1 MSLSGFVPGPLTLA
15 WVALGWI
22 IRLVMIPLVARRH
35 SAANALAWLAPIF
48 LFPVPGTLLYLW
60 LARYGLQRSAERHRH
75 VRARVE
81 ADDRLRRQR
90 RHETEEG
97 IQFGHRDL
105 VRLAERLSTR
115 EMGGFPILGGNHI
128 ELLSESGGM
137 AERLLDDV
145 AAARRHVHLLFFQFI
160 PDETGHRVARALAEA
175 AGRGV
180 RCRVLVDAWASRKMR
195 KSLAPWLRDRGVEVH
210 SVLPMH
216 PLREPLARLDV
227 RNHRKVAVI
236 DGRIGYTG
244 SHNLHDP
251 GHALEHGIWHQIS
264 ARVEGP
270 TALQLQ
276 MLFAEDWYFA
286 TDEMLTG
293 DDVFPDPERPG
304 RAAIQA
310 IPGGPSYPA
319 HILQHVLVQA
329 IGEANERLV
338 VTTPYLVP
346 DETVLLA
353 LRLAALRGVET
364 RIVVPRRS
372 DRRVADLAARAYFDA
387 LLDAGVH
394 VHLHPDGIVHAKT
407 VSVDRALGVVGTA
420 NLDRR
425 SLFLN
430 YEDLLLVWDEDCV
443 DALRRAQDA
452 LLAGAEEVDR
462 DAWARRPRRDKY
474 VQHTAKLVSP
484 VL

>member
-1 MSLSGFVPGPLTLA
+1 MSLSTLFTGWFA
-15 WVALGWI
+15 LGWLSLGWI
-22 IRLVMIPLVARRH
+22 IRVVMIPVVARRH
-35 SAANALAWLAPIF
+35 SAANAMAWLAPIF
-48 LFPVPGTLLYLW
+48 LFPLPGTLLYLW
-60 LARYGLQRSAERHRH
+60 LAHYGLRRNAERHRH
-75 VRARVE
+75 VRDAVE

-90 RHETEEG
+90 GHETEEE
-97 IQFGHRDL
+97 IRSGHRDL

-115 EMGGFPILGGNHI
+115 EMGGFPILGGNRV
-128 ELLSESGGM
+128 ELLS
-137 AERLLDDV
+137 APDALADRLLDDV
-145 AAARRHVHLLFFQFI
+145 AAARHHVHLVYFQFI
-160 PDETGHRVARALAEA
+160 PDDTGYRVARALAEA
-175 AGRGV
+175 AERGV

-195 KSLAPWLRDRGVEVH
+195 KSLAPWLRARGVEVH

-244 SHNLHDP
+244 SHNVHDP

-276 MLFAEDWYFA
+276 MLFVEDWYFA

-293 DDVFPDPERPG
+293 GDVFPDPARPG
-304 RAAIQA
+304 DAAIQA
-310 IPGGPSYPA
+310 VPGGPSYPV

-338 VTTPYLVP
+338 LTTPYLVP

-364 RIVVPRRS
+364 RIVLPRRS
-372 DRRVADLAARAYFDA
+372 DRRVADLAARAYFDT

-407 VSVDRALGVVGTA
+407 VSIDRALGIVGTA

-430 YEDLLLVWDEDCV
+430 YEDLLLVWDEGCV
-443 DALRRAQDA
+443 DDLRRAQDA
-452 LLAGAEEVDR
+452 LLADTDEVDG
-462 DAWARRPRRDKY
+462 DAWVRRPRREKY